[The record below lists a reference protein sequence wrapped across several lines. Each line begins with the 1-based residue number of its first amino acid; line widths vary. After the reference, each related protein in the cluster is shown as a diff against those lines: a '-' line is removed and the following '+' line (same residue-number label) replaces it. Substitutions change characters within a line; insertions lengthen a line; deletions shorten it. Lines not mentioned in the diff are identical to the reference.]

1 MAPHSNGSKKLAG
14 KSPLNLRQP
23 SEMIYNIRDKNRKF
37 RMACS
42 QILLINNTIDES
54 EVRYRQA
61 LTNNNKCYRYIL
73 RLKLCTLEGVRN
85 QFYDYAYAKA
95 DELERLQLELYNQY
109 GIVWSEALES
119 ESDSDSDDE
128 SS

>member
-1 MAPHSNGSKKLAG
+1 MAPHINKKLAN
-14 KSPLNLRQP
+14 KSPLNLRQA

-42 QILLINNTIDES
+42 QILQINNTIDEN
-54 EVRYRQA
+54 EVRYRRA
-61 LTNNNKCYRYIL
+61 LTNNAKCYRYIL

-95 DELERLQLELYNQY
+95 DELESLQLELWNKH

-119 ESDSDSDDE
+119 ESDRDSDDE